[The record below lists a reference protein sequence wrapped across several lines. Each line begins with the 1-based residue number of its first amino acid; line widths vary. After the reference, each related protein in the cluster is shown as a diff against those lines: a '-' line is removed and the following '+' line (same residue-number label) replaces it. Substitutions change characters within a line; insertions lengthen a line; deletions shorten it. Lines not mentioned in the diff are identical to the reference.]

1 MRLDKYLKVSR
12 LIKRREVAKEM
23 IDRGMVSINSKVAKP
38 SNEIKVDDIVIITS
52 PSGNT
57 IKVKIKEVKEFSRAN
72 EANNMYEVIE

>member
-1 MRLDKYLKVSR
+1 MRLDKYLKVAR

-72 EANNMYEVIE
+72 EASNMYEVIE